1 MALFIISDLFFY
13 IQTINKSILIIVIID
28 NMNNKYNYKNSTSNI
43 FQVKVEKYIMVKSKY
58 KKIKWKKY

>member
-1 MALFIISDLFFY
+1 LVLFIISDLFFY

-58 KKIKWKKY
+58 KKIK